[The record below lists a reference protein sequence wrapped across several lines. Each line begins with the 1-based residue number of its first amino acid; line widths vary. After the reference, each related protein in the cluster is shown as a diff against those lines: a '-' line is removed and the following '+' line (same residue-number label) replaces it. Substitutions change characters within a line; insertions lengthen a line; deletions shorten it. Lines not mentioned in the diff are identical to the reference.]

1 MSRID
6 ELIARLCPGGVERK
20 TFAEVGRLVRG
31 HGMPKADFV
40 EAGVGAIHYGQIYT
54 YYGTWTTST
63 RSFVSPETAARLAKV
78 GPPPPRVLGHG
89 GLLRGG
95 WQRSGPCLPPCAGLA
110 LVAPKRQ
117 SSWSAATTPRLTAS
131 IARRAVACSA
141 GCGAE
146 TAI

>member
-31 HGMPKADFV
+31 HGMPKTDFV

-78 GPPPPRVLGHG
+78 GSSPRFLDSGVYYAAAGSVAALACHLVRDCPLSPPNVSRAGRPPPRLG
-89 GLLRGG
+89 
-95 WQRSGPCLPPCAGLA
+95 
-110 LVAPKRQ
+110 
-117 SSWSAATTPRLTAS
+117 
-131 IARRAVACSA
+131 
-141 GCGAE
+141 
-146 TAI
+146 